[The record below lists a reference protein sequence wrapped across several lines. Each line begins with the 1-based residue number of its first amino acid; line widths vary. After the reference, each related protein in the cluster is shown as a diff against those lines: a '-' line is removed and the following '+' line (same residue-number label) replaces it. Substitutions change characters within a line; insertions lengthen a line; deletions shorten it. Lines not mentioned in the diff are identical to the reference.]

1 MSKNYKITGFA
12 KFLIFML
19 FATPLSF
26 IGASYY
32 NGQDP
37 FETIKTWEIFKKKE
51 TDNIK
56 SESINIDEKSVV
68 KELKLKEL
76 EIKQL
81 NEKII
86 ILEDLLEAQKKE
98 IAELKAKK

>member
-12 KFLIFML
+12 KFLIFL
-19 FATPLSF
+19 LLATPLSF

-37 FETIKTWEIFKKKE
+37 LKTIKTWEIFKKKE

-81 NEKII
+81 NERII
-86 ILEDLLEAQKKE
+86 ILEDLVESQKKE
-98 IAELKAKK
+98 IAELKTKK

>member
-1 MSKNYKITGFA
+1 MLNFDKKLNYVKNYKITGFA

-81 NEKII
+81 NEKS
-86 ILEDLLEAQKKE
+86 LY
-98 IAELKAKK
+98 LKTY